1 MNMNRVFS
9 FALFTVLAAFA
20 LMGCKP
26 YAVAQPDLLPD
37 DAVGPAEGDGAPIST
52 TDARVV
58 DLRKTAEQ
66 RLFPAMKPALV
77 EFIRNQ
83 EFFAEVTPVEY
94 TMLETFRDTG
104 KTAEKFGTETV
115 FMDTLRLA
123 TEQTWYTDGFDDNEA
138 KHMTALFRA
147 YQSSLTI
154 RKLGKFDQIGSQMAS
169 SIRGNYFYVTNLPEH
184 GEVTVIVTADPKYES
199 MARNTLMMAV
209 DNLPK
214 VEAIVGEFPFDFV
227 HIRITD
233 LEDGVGGTELKE
245 FVILSPKYIT
255 TEVVS
260 HELTHATLHGVFPVW
275 FEEGLA
281 YFVGRTMEG
290 SSERYEAEYVALL
303 NSVRLP
309 RKLDLS
315 LKFDHS
321 SFGYSSALIQG
332 FLFFKGLNDLI
343 GPDQL
348 GVLLRA
354 LRGKT
359 FANENEL
366 FRAIVTNSQPDK
378 QQAVQAYLCGAVLGL
393 RSGCG

>member
-26 YAVAQPDLLPD
+26 YAVAQPALPPD
-37 DAVGPAEGDGAPIST
+37 DAVGATEGDGAPIST

-123 TEQTWYTDGFDDNEA
+123 TEQAWYTDGFDDNEA
-138 KHMTALFRA
+138 KHLTALFRA

-169 SIRGNYFYVTNLPEH
+169 SIRGNYFYVTNLPE
-184 GEVTVIVTADPKYES
+184 
-199 MARNTLMMAV
+199 
-209 DNLPK
+209 
-214 VEAIVGEFPFDFV
+214 
-227 HIRITD
+227 
-233 LEDGVGGTELKE
+233 
-245 FVILSPKYIT
+245 
-255 TEVVS
+255 
-260 HELTHATLHGVFPVW
+260 
-275 FEEGLA
+275 
-281 YFVGRTMEG
+281 
-290 SSERYEAEYVALL
+290 
-303 NSVRLP
+303 
-309 RKLDLS
+309 
-315 LKFDHS
+315 
-321 SFGYSSALIQG
+321 
-332 FLFFKGLNDLI
+332 
-343 GPDQL
+343 
-348 GVLLRA
+348 
-354 LRGKT
+354 
-359 FANENEL
+359 
-366 FRAIVTNSQPDK
+366 
-378 QQAVQAYLCGAVLGL
+378 
-393 RSGCG
+393 